1 MLGAQFIYFLPTPR
15 KEHKNIELKSGMT
28 KPEEFDSSVLRLAEV
43 LVIRADGGG
52 GPELEERG
60 GLLGQSRVGEGVG
73 RGPESGPGF
82 GKEGVLR
89 PAGPVQSFMNKHSNW
104 GHHR

>member
-52 GPELEERG
+52 APSWGR
-60 GLLGQSRVGEGVG
+60 GVG
-73 RGPESGPGF
+73 CWARVEWGRGW
-82 GKEGVLR
+82 EGVLNLARALGRKESCGR
-89 PAGPVQSFMNKHSNW
+89 PAQCSLS
-104 GHHR
+104 